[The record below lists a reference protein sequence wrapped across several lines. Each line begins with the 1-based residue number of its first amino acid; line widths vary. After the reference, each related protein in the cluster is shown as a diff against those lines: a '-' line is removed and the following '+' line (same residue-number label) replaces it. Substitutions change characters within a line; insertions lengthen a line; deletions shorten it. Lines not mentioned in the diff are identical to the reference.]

1 VPERPGRVLLACA
14 FPAFAISFAWLRI
27 ESSPRVL
34 DALAVVSLA
43 LAPALLPRA
52 WQRGVAAGI
61 VVLAAAWLAFGSQP
75 WELLPYRD
83 EAVLGP
89 LAEAAGTGVADFY
102 GVVLPFE
109 PSRST
114 EMHALV
120 LAAIFG
126 FTLAV
131 ALLVAAR
138 RPVAAAAVAVAG
150 IGWPATLVSGQSVA
164 IGALALAAALSIPLV
179 LRARSAPALLAGA
192 VVATI
197 VVSGAAWA
205 SSATTVARNA
215 ALDWQT
221 WDIRGPAQ
229 QAVGVRFAWDS
240 NYDGIS
246 FPPTKTVVLTVEGPQ
261 RPLYWRA
268 STLDLFSGDHW
279 FEDLLWLNRIEADG
293 DPLPA
298 DRLTPARGNDP
309 DRWVEQRVEV
319 KALVDDRLAAAGT
332 PRAIES
338 KELGT
343 VLVLSGGVLRT
354 RGALPAGRSYRV
366 WSYVPDPAPAALAA
380 SPPRYPSLLARYR
393 RIDGRATPPF
403 GEPGREQAVLDSL
416 RDPSYDELR
425 AYVPVWQ
432 QAHRVAGRVRT
443 PYQAVLALESWFR
456 GPTFRYEEQPARAQ
470 GPPLAAFV
478 MRTKEGY
485 CQHYAGAMALMLRML
500 GIPARVAVGFT
511 SGTRKDGKWVVSDH
525 EAHAWVEAWFAGH
538 GWVPFDP
545 TPGRGSLGGNYSFAS
560 ESAAAVAALRR
571 GELDPRRV
579 GDERP
584 ELADLAAQESFGEDR
599 APSLFGVLLLAAAV
613 WVLLVGAGKWAL
625 VRARRLTRDPRRSA
639 GASKR
644 ELECFLRDQGVALPV
659 GGTLEDLRAAV
670 HHELGIDGG
679 PFVDAAARAR
689 YGPPEDA
696 PRRAAMARR
705 ELTALLK
712 RARAELSVWA
722 RVRGFVSLRSLRAG

>member
-1 VPERPGRVLLACA
+1 
-14 FPAFAISFAWLRI
+14 
-27 ESSPRVL
+27 
-34 DALAVVSLA
+34 
-43 LAPALLPRA
+43 
-52 WQRGVAAGI
+52 
-61 VVLAAAWLAFGSQP
+61 
-75 WELLPYRD
+75 
-83 EAVLGP
+83 
-89 LAEAAGTGVADFY
+89 
-102 GVVLPFE
+102 
-109 PSRST
+109 
-114 EMHALV
+114 
-120 LAAIFG
+120 
-126 FTLAV
+126 
-131 ALLVAAR
+131 
-138 RPVAAAAVAVAG
+138 
-150 IGWPATLVSGQSVA
+150 
-164 IGALALAAALSIPLV
+164 
-179 LRARSAPALLAGA
+179 
-192 VVATI
+192 
-197 VVSGAAWA
+197 
-205 SSATTVARNA
+205 
-215 ALDWQT
+215 
-221 WDIRGPAQ
+221 
-229 QAVGVRFAWDS
+229 
-240 NYDGIS
+240 
-246 FPPTKTVVLTVEGPQ
+246 
-261 RPLYWRA
+261 
-268 STLDLFSGDHW
+268 
-279 FEDLLWLNRIEADG
+279 
-293 DPLPA
+293 
-298 DRLTPARGNDP
+298 
-309 DRWVEQRVEV
+309 
-319 KALVDDRLAAAGT
+319 
-332 PRAIES
+332 
-338 KELGT
+338 
-343 VLVLSGGVLRT
+343 
-354 RGALPAGRSYRV
+354 
-366 WSYVPDPAPAALAA
+366 
-380 SPPRYPSLLARYR
+380 
-393 RIDGRATPPF
+393 
-403 GEPGREQAVLDSL
+403 VLDSL